1 MLHRMGALI
10 AATLGTTYPLQ
21 IADTWKHVCM
31 TMIDPFGRDISY
43 LRVSVTDRCDFRC
56 TYCMAEDMTFLP
68 KKDLLSLEELDR
80 LCAVFVEKGVKKLR
94 LTGGEPLVRKN
105 VMHLVRQISRH
116 LDSGALQELT
126 LTTNG
131 SQLSRF
137 AAELADC
144 GVRRINVSLD
154 TLDPAKFR
162 AVTRWGDFTRVIAG
176 IDAAQGAGI
185 KVKLNAV
192 ALKGFNDAEMPA
204 MLRWAHGRGMDLTVI
219 ETMPMGEIDADR
231 TDQYLP
237 LSRLRADLERQF
249 TLRDIPFKT
258 GGPARYVEVAET
270 GGRLGFI
277 TPMTHNFCESCN
289 RVRLTCTGT
298 LYMCLGQ
305 EDAADLRTPLRL
317 SEGNELVSRAIDEAI
332 GRKPKGHDFIID
344 RTTRRPAVAR
354 HMSVT
359 GG

>member
-1 MLHRMGALI
+1 
-10 AATLGTTYPLQ
+10 
-21 IADTWKHVCM
+21 
-31 TMIDPFGRDISY
+31 MIDPFGRRISY

-68 KKDLLSLEELDR
+68 KRDLLSLEELDR
-80 LCAVFVEKGVKKLR
+80 LTTVFVEKGVRKLR

-105 VMHLVRQISRH
+105 IMHLVRQISRH
-116 LDSGALQELT
+116 LKSGALDELT
-126 LTTNG
+126 ITTNG
-131 SQLSRF
+131 SQLAKH

-144 GVRRINVSLD
+144 GVKRINVSID

-162 AVTRWGDFTRVIAG
+162 AITRWGNVEQVMAG
-176 IDAAQGAGI
+176 LDAAQAAGLKI
-185 KVKLNAV
+185 KLNAV
-192 ALKGFNDAEMPA
+192 ALKNFNDQEIPDLM
-204 MLRWAHGRGMDLTVI
+204 RWAHGRGMDLTVI

-237 LSRLRADLERQF
+237 LSQLRSDLEQRF
-249 TLRDIPFKT
+249 TLNDIPYKT

-305 EDAADLRTPLRL
+305 EDAADLRTPMRA
-317 SEGNELVSRAIDEAI
+317 SEGNELLAQAIDEAI
-332 GRKPKGHDFIID
+332 TRKPKGHDFIID
-344 RTTRRPAVAR
+344 RTTRRPAVSR

>member
-1 MLHRMGALI
+1 
-10 AATLGTTYPLQ
+10 
-21 IADTWKHVCM
+21 M
-31 TMIDPFGRDISY
+31 TMVDPFGRDISY

-68 KKDLLSLEELDR
+68 KRDLLTLEELDR
-80 LCAVFVEKGVKKLR
+80 LCSAFIRKGVRKLR

-105 VMHLVRQISRH
+105 VMHLIGQLARH
-116 LDSGALQELT
+116 LDSGALDELT

-131 SQLSRF
+131 SQLARF
-137 AAELADC
+137 ASDLAAA

-154 TLDPAKFR
+154 TLDPDRFKTI
-162 AVTRWGDFTRVIAG
+162 TRWGNLSQVLAG
-176 IDAAQGAGI
+176 IDAAQAAGI
-185 KVKLNAV
+185 HVKINAV
-192 ALKGFNDAEMPA
+192 ALRGFNDAEIPDLM
-204 MLRWAHGRGMDLTVI
+204 RWAHGRSMDLTLI

-231 TDQYLP
+231 TDQYMP
-237 LSRLRADLERQF
+237 LSLMRAALEREF
-249 TLRDIPFKT
+249 TLSDIAHRT
-258 GGPARYVEVAET
+258 GGPARYVDVAET

-305 EDAADLRTPLRL
+305 EDAADLRGPLRA
-317 SEGNELVSRAIDEAI
+317 SEGDALIEQAIDEAI
-332 GRKPKGHDFIID
+332 GRKPKGHDFVID
-344 RTTRRPAVAR
+344 RTTRRPAVSR